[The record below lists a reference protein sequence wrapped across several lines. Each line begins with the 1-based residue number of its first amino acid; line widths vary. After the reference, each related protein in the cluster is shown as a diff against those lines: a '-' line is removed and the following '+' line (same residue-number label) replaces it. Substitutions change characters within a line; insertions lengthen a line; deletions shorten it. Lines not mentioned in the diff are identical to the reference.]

1 MSSLQ
6 NMLKAMDININDLQ
20 SSHNKTLRVTPK
32 DNICTNTAND
42 MFTLETTEL
51 TLNEVESPVPY
62 HFYNYTNIDTFSWQ
76 RGADT
81 LQLDVYAS
89 FNEEQCEMRF
99 IAHFLNAH
107 TQQHYAEVELQAGS
121 HTSVFTS
128 RNEISL
134 ADTFGNIEIDN
145 LAVIVE
151 CKILDFLG
159 RTTHL
164 LMLKDL
170 HITEILFTANNF
182 ELSPIYT
189 HIYPKKEEIT
199 VVFGDAITGKLPATY
214 QHDMNNIV
222 ISLRRAPEQSG
233 DSDYVCN
240 YNSRDYYPYLAIP
253 AKGVIQL
260 GRSVQITAVRSRMAY
275 LEKIS
280 SGGVAPI
287 TAQEFVSDIIDKGTL
302 QFELQTN
309 WKTLLKQTGQL
320 VPQSYNFT
328 LSFDV
333 DYQLPAGKPQTLK
346 FILSSKSTE
355 RIRSGER
362 IQEPMLPLK
371 IMWGCLAA
379 DTQVTMA
386 DGPAKRITGV
396 RIGDKVLSGK
406 ERKVATVQNIWTGME
421 EHLICIETRSGVSLK
436 ATGEHPLIVKRGTEI
451 GYKRARSL
459 RPGDYVYCCDAAVS
473 EWQEVISA
481 FVISYNDTVYN
492 LSLDNPDGFYANGI
506 LVGDMNN
513 QNDEGF

>member
-1 MSSLQ
+1 MSSLK
-6 NMLKAMDININDLQ
+6 NMMEEMDINIHTLQ
-20 SSHNKTLRVTPK
+20 NCLNNTLRVKPK
-32 DNICTNTAND
+32 EGPCTDAVNNLFSMD
-42 MFTLETTEL
+42 KTEL
-51 TLNEVESPVPY
+51 TLNEIETPAPF
-62 HFYNYTNIDTFSWQ
+62 HFYDYVDIDIFSWQ

-89 FNEEQCEMRF
+89 FNIEQCEMRF
-99 IAHFLNAH
+99 IAHFLDQH
-107 TQQHYAEVELQAGS
+107 TQKHYADVELNAAT
-121 HTSVFTS
+121 HASVFTS
-128 RNEISL
+128 RNNISL
-134 ADTFGNIEIDN
+134 ADTLGSVEMDN
-145 LAVIVE
+145 VAVIVE

-164 LMLKDL
+164 LMLKKLD
-170 HITEILFTANNF
+170 ISEVLFAANNV
-182 ELSPIYT
+182 ELSPLYT
-189 HIYPKKEEIT
+189 HIYPKKEQIT

-214 QHDMNNIV
+214 HHDMNNIV

-260 GRSVQITAVRSRMAY
+260 GRSVQITAVRNRMAH

-287 TAQEFVSDIIDKGTL
+287 TAQKFVSDIIDKGML

-309 WKTLLKQTGQL
+309 WETLLKQTGQL

-346 FILSSKSTE
+346 FTLSSKAME

-379 DTQVTMA
+379 DTRVTMA
-386 DGPAKRITGV
+386 DGQTKRIADI

-406 ERKVATVQNIWTGME
+406 ESKAATVENIWRGVE
-421 EHLICIETRSGVSLK
+421 ENLICIETENGMTLK
-436 ATGEHPLIVKRGTEI
+436 ATGEHPVIVRKESGM
-451 GYKRARSL
+451 GYKRAQSL
-459 RPGDYVYCCDAAVS
+459 LPGDRLYCTHLTVS
-473 EWQEVISA
+473 EWTGA
-481 FVISYNDTVYN
+481 RFVYVTPYNDIVYN

-513 QNDEGF
+513 QNDGGF